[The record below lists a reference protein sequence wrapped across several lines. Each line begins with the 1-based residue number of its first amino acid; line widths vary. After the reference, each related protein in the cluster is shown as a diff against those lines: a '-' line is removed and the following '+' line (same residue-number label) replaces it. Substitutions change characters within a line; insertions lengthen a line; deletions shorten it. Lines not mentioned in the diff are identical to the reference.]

1 MKDSQDAYG
10 HQVYDRLKGKEAFE
24 IVEREDGFFDV
35 SRFAGARYYLSSY
48 GDWHIH
54 EKKALRYVRGR
65 VLDIGCG
72 AGRIS
77 LYLQKKG
84 YDVLGVDISP
94 LAIRVCN
101 LRGLSKARLI
111 PIAKLDSSLGVFDTL
126 IMFGNN
132 FGLFGNPSRAKWLL
146 RRFYRMTSRNAR
158 ILAESI
164 DPHRTNDPAHLEYQK
179 FNRSKGKMPGQ
190 LKIRVRYRKYA
201 TPWFEYLLVSKQEMR
216 NILKGTGWRLT
227 RTFDS
232 KGPAYIALIE
242 KER

>member
-10 HQVYDRLKGKEAFE
+10 HQIYDRLKGKEAFE

-35 SRFAGARYYLSSY
+35 NPSAGARYYLSSY
-48 GDWHIH
+48 EDWHTH
-54 EKKALRYVRGR
+54 EKTALRFVKGQ

-77 LYLQKKG
+77 IYLQKKG
-84 YDVLGVDISP
+84 HDVLGGDTSP
-94 LAIRVCN
+94 LAIRICK
-101 LRGLSKARLI
+101 LRGLNRARLI
-111 PIAKLDSSLGVFDTL
+111 PITKLDSKLGVFDTL

-132 FGLFGNPSRAKWLL
+132 FGLFGNPRRAKRLL
-146 RRFYRMTSRNAR
+146 RKFYSMTSRNAR

-179 FNRSKGKMPGQ
+179 FNGSKGRMPGQ
-190 LKIRVRYRKYA
+190 LKIRIRYRKYV

-216 NILKGTGWRLT
+216 NILKDTGWRLT
-227 RTFDS
+227 RTFAS
-232 KGPAYIALIE
+232 KGSTYIALIE